1 MHANPPSLL
10 EITLNNLVEK
20 KMPSNG
26 IWASVNNQTKMGVD
40 EALSGIIL
48 SLPRNKKGSK

>member
-20 KMPSNG
+20 KMSSNG

-48 SLPRNKKGSK
+48 SLLRNKKGSK